1 MLYFL
6 CCWKNNFWTNL
17 EVGFRS
23 EELWI
28 TVINRMLTDR
38 KEGYRCGCCSVCR
51 RLYLQYG
58 MWCLPYKRKIRSIFD
73 FWAWLLRHWRYVHFI
88 ILRHNGWF
96 IMIGVRWKI
105 RCLPCQKRCGC
116 WQFSPFFWTAVRC
129 CVRRHQILTG

>member
-1 MLYFL
+1 MFSGFIMLVVLLIVALFFVL
-6 CCWKNNFWTNL
+6 L

-58 MWCLPYKRKIRSIFD
+58 M
-73 FWAWLLRHWRYVHFI
+73 
-88 ILRHNGWF
+88 
-96 IMIGVRWKI
+96 
-105 RCLPCQKRCGC
+105 
-116 WQFSPFFWTAVRC
+116 
-129 CVRRHQILTG
+129 